1 MPKIAIVAGEAS
13 GDLLG
18 SHLIQALKAQRSDL
32 TFIGIAGP
40 KMIAQGAKSLFSIEK
55 LSVRGYV
62 EVLKHLYGLL
72 RLRKNLFKQLLA
84 EKPAVFIGVDAP
96 DFNFWL
102 ERKFKKQNIPAVHY
116 VSPSIWAWRGGRM
129 GKIKRAVSH
138 VLALFPFEPA
148 LYDAAGVPVTYV
160 GHPLADELP
169 LEPNTHTA
177 RVTLKLKQDVLVV
190 AMLPGSRQSEVK
202 QHAALFVK
210 TAHIMTADYKKA
222 QSQGFTL
229 ESLDLKGV
237 ALDGVVLKDTIFKE
251 VKFLVPLI
259 TRETRDIFQHA
270 LHQSFVDYPD
280 VELDLQILFGHAH
293 DAMEAADIVI
303 VASGTAT
310 LEAALLKKPM
320 VITYRMPTLSWW
332 ILKRMRYQ
340 VFVGLPNILAGKF
353 LVPELLQNEA
363 TSQNLADAAKRLLSD
378 SHYLQEI
385 KQEFTKIHISL
396 KQNAAQKAAAV
407 ILAYL

>member
-18 SHLIQALKAQRSDL
+18 GHLIRALKAQRNDL

-40 KMIAQGAKSLFSIEK
+40 KMQREGAKSLYPIER

-62 EVLKHLYGLL
+62 EVIKHLWGLL
-72 RLRKNLFKQLLA
+72 KLRRNLYQQLLA
-84 EKPAVFIGVDAP
+84 EKPDVFIGIDAP

-102 ERKFKKQNIPAVHY
+102 ERKFKNKNIPAIHY

-148 LYDAAGVPVTYV
+148 LYEAAQVPVTYI

-169 LEPNTHTA
+169 LEANIHAA
-177 RVTLKLKQDVLVV
+177 REMLVV
-190 AMLPGSRQSEVK
+190 AMLPGSRQSEVR
-202 QHAALFVK
+202 QHADLFVK
-210 TAHIMTADYKKA
+210 TAEKIA
-222 QSQGFTL
+222 QQKEKTL
-229 ESLDLKGV
+229 
-237 ALDGVVLKDTIFKE
+237 
-251 VKFLVPLI
+251 FLVPLI
-259 TRETRDIFQHA
+259 TRETREIFEIAIHQHY
-270 LHQSFVDYPD
+270 VDHP
-280 VELDLQILFGHAH
+280 EQLLNMQILFGHAH

-320 VITYRMPTLSWW
+320 VITYKMPAISWQ
-332 ILKRMRYQ
+332 ILKRMQYQ
-340 VFVGLPNILAGKF
+340 PYVGLPNILAEKF
-353 LVPELLQNEA
+353 LVPELLQDAA
-363 TSQNLADAAKRLLSD
+363 TPQNLAEAALKLLD
-378 SHYLQEI
+378 DPDYCAEI
-385 KQEFTKIHISL
+385 KQEFTKIHLSL
-396 KQNAAQKAAAV
+396 KQNSAEKAAEV
-407 ILAYL
+407 ILSYL